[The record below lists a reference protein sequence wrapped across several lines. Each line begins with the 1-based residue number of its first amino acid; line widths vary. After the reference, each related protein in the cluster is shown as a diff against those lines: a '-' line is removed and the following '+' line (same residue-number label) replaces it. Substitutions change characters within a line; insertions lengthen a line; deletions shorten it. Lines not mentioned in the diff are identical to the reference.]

1 MTSSNGASA
10 PVLYKPDEA
19 AERLRVC
26 RTTVFQLLR
35 DGELESI
42 VVGKRR
48 RLIPADSIAAYIDRL
63 RGHGT
68 TDAPEGREL

>member
-1 MTSSNGASA
+1 MQESSGAVA
-10 PVLYKPDEA
+10 PILYKPDEA

-35 DGELESI
+35 DGELASI

-48 RLIPADSIAAYIDRL
+48 RLIPADSIDAYIDRL

-68 TDAPEGREL
+68 TGAPEEREP